1 MSALNNRHW
10 IEQDGTP
17 ITGRTP
23 PELRV
28 YGPEMTGDQQAQ
40 VRHIYKL
47 FTDVCLV
54 AIGEYQVRRRVLADG
69 TRVRCTSFQGRD
81 VVEVW
86 TQASENDEFLPGGFV
101 CRPQDD
107 FGNAK
112 LYWGKPVTALN
123 APLGTEF
130 GEDPQVFLKTKVD
143 KKTSIAE
150 SAFKVV
156 RFVSDQYGTLDWQG
170 PDGLVVSWDA
180 EDLGDVSFTASGTP
194 VNSASNDRYFAGSVY
209 DSEIKKAT
217 VRRYNSHGSGN
228 KVFSK
233 FAELEQ
239 YSAKV
244 CGAAYFGKTLVAVI
258 TADGP
263 LITQQL
269 YSFVVKQGDTEH
281 VIGTYETPVN
291 HTTTQCWFFNRTG
304 DKARSV
310 VISANAGFVVEAT
323 IAKDDFSP
331 VGLSASV
338 SVVSSTSG
346 EGFWDGSGS
355 SPPLLCA
362 QTSSVSAAITS
373 ENTIPHPTIAGSSL
387 LMSRTASFSVSTGF
401 STDIRRSYDSPV
413 FAADFIGDEPI
424 ELFVR
429 RRAKIYDVSG
439 SAYYSCVGT
448 MHTKPREGTSPLVWV
463 DYIET
468 YSNSASATSTSKV
481 FSALVLRENGVE
493 SEIDVGGNGI
503 YRTEIRSFGGGSKIT
518 TLEPPQESIDN
529 QSYTL
534 NASQNST
541 AEFAPN
547 FSKKV
552 LDFDLRSKAFC
563 VLMSGPPNE
572 VSGSN
577 NQRLSGKYYRTVYGQ
592 NRPPVVWTND
602 TAYFPAAPLQV
613 MTEGKNGLLAAE
625 TVFEEEGFSGTSAA
639 QPINNFFVNLPSG
652 YTFLNEHMAGL
663 IFNPLISDQTLFTFY
678 AERVEQLRNS
688 LFPTNVPHLYSA
700 AVRTYYGQVCST
712 GIIGDST
719 DQPNGHPELF
729 FAHISAQDE
738 SDATKLLEIDSQERP
753 WLHKIGVI

>member
-10 IEQDGTP
+10 IEHDGAP

-23 PELRV
+23 PVLLV
-28 YGPEMTGDQQAQ
+28 YGPKMTGDQEAQ

-54 AIGEYQVRRRVLADG
+54 AVGDYQVRRRTLADG
-69 TRVRCTSFQGRD
+69 TKVRCRSFLGCD

-86 TQASENDEFLPGGFV
+86 TSGNEEQTFFKGGFV

-107 FGNAK
+107 FGDAK
-112 LYWGKPVTALN
+112 VYWGKPVTVLN

-143 KKTSIAE
+143 KKTNVAD
-150 SAFKVV
+150 SAFKIV
-156 RFVSDQYGTLDWQG
+156 RFVNNQYGTLDWQG
-170 PDGLVVSWDA
+170 SGGKVLSWDA
-180 EDLGDVSFTASGTP
+180 EDLGDVSFTAMGIP
-194 VNSASNDRYFAGSVY
+194 VNSAGNNRYFAGPVY

-269 YSFVVKQGDTEH
+269 YSFVVKQGGIEH
-281 VIGTYETPVN
+281 VIGTYETPVDN
-291 HTTTQCWFFNRTG
+291 TTTQCWFFNQSG
-304 DKARSV
+304 NAARCV
-310 VISANAGFVVEAT
+310 VISSSGGFVVEAVLV
-323 IAKDDFSP
+323 KDEGSP
-331 VGLSASV
+331 VGVSASV
-338 SVVSSTSG
+338 SVVSGTSG

-355 SPPLLCA
+355 SVPILCA
-362 QTSSVSAAITS
+362 QMSSVSAAITS
-373 ENTIPHPTIAGSSL
+373 ENIIPHPLIAGSSL
-387 LMSRTASFSVSTGF
+387 LLGRTATFSVSTSF

-413 FAADFIGDEPI
+413 FAADFIGNQPV

-429 RRAKIYDVSG
+429 RRAKIYTVSG
-439 SAYYSCVGT
+439 SAEYSCVGT
-448 MHTKPREGTSPLVWV
+448 MHTKDREDMAPLVWV
-463 DYIET
+463 DYVET
-468 YSNSASATSTSKV
+468 YSNSASATSPSKV
-481 FSALVLRENGVE
+481 FFALVVRNNGVE
-493 SEIDVGGNGI
+493 SEIDVGGNGM
-503 YRTEIRSFGGGSKIT
+503 YRTEITSSGNGSKT
-518 TLEPPQESIDN
+518 TTFEAPQESINN

-534 NASQNST
+534 SASQNSY

-552 LDFDLRSKAFC
+552 LDFDLRSNAFC
-563 VLMSGPPNE
+563 VLVSGPTSA

-577 NQRLSGKYYRTVYGQ
+577 DQSLSGKYYRTVYGSE
-592 NRPPVVWTND
+592 RPSVVWTND

-613 MTEGKNGLLAAE
+613 ATTSDSGFLASE
-625 TVFEEEGFSGTSAA
+625 TIQEEPGFSGTSAA
-639 QPINNFFVNLPSG
+639 QPINTFSINVPSE
-652 YTFLNEHMAGL
+652 YTFLHEYMVGL
-663 IFNPLISDQTLFTFY
+663 IFNPLISENSLFTFY
-678 AERVEQLRNS
+678 SAKVEELRNS
-688 LFPTNVPHLYSA
+688 VFKTDVPYLYSA

-712 GIIGDST
+712 GIVGDLT

-729 FAHISAQDE
+729 FAHISAQE
-738 SDATKLLEIDSQERP
+738 GSNANTLLEIDSKSRP